1 MLGGETHTEK
11 VLGTV
16 WLPKKDKFSF
26 KIRIESESMK
36 DNATADPMK
45 LTKRQILSKLAG
57 IFDPIGAGAAVLI
70 KPKSALQQLWQ
81 IGLSWDEEVPPNERI
96 KWMTL
101 FEEMTALN
109 DGKFDRCLTP
119 PGAHGDPSLVVF
131 CDASRLAFGACAY
144 ARWKLV
150 DGRFGTRFVAAKTR
164 VAPLKEL
171 TIPRFELQ
179 AAVLGSRLGK
189 SILEESR
196 LNFERVRYLSDSR
209 VALAWIKGETRSFKP
224 FVSCRAA
231 EIQSNSSPENWS
243 HCPTL
248 LNVADDLTKGIS
260 TGEVH
265 GRWFNGPGFLQLPE
279 ELWPM
284 EHGVPDM
291 AEVNKER
298 RKVQIIC
305 VVAVRQPVLNCREFS
320 AWRRLL
326 RVTDYV
332 FRFCHNLRLKS
343 RQETN
348 AQEKR
353 VGPLSAEEIQ
363 VSEEYW
369 TKQAQSS
376 LYKRMEKGDF
386 KTLSPFFDGKG
397 IIRVGGRVN
406 PDLLSYEGN
415 HPALLPHDHWISTL
429 ITRNAHRIGHPGVAA
444 TTAKTRRNYWIVKGT
459 NIAKIVKQRCT
470 FCKETEAK
478 VESQFM
484 ANLTGCRQQPYTP
497 PFLYTSCDYFGPMK
511 VKVGRNKTAKHYG
524 VIFTCLNTRAIHCE
538 LATDLTT
545 MEFLQVLRRFLSYR
559 GYPKVLISDNGS
571 QMLGAENGLR
581 LMLEGWNKS
590 QLKEF
595 CADRGMKWQFTTP
608 SAPHQNGCSEAMV
621 KTVKK
626 ALKKAIGDT
635 VLTPFELYTCLLE
648 VANLVNQRPIVG
660 FQTTLTMVPICAQ
673 TICHWGEHQVQFLRV
688 HSAVRKIPL
697 IDLNSARK

>member
-16 WLPKKDKFSF
+16 WLP
-26 KIRIESESMK
+26 
-36 DNATADPMK
+36 
-45 LTKRQILSKLAG
+45 
-57 IFDPIGAGAAVLI
+57 
-70 KPKSALQQLWQ
+70 LQQLWQ

-109 DGKFDRCLTP
+109 DVKFDRCLTP

-171 TIPRFELQ
+171 TIPRLELQ

-196 LNFERVRYLSDSR
+196 FNFERVRYLSDSR

-298 RKVQIIC
+298 RKVQITC

-415 HPALLPHDHWISTL
+415 HPTLLPHDHWISTL

-459 NIAKIVKQRCT
+459 NIAKIVKQCT

-484 ANLTGCRQQPYTP
+484 ANLPGCRQQPYTP

-545 MEFLQVLRRFLSYR
+545 MEFLQVLRRFFSYR

-635 VLTPFELYTCLLE
+635 VLTPFDLYTCLLE

-673 TICHWGEHQVQFLRV
+673 TISYWGEHQVQFLRV